1 MARKIDHRVMS
12 SLQFIS
18 SMLKVQGHAP
28 GLTDA
33 AEQLQTAANRVAAV
47 ARVHRHLYS
56 KDVERMA
63 SYVTF
68 LRRLCEDLSSI
79 LGKPIAVHGDEG
91 A

>member
-1 MARKIDHRVMS
+1 MR
-12 SLQFIS
+12 
-18 SMLKVQGHAP
+18 
-28 GLTDA
+28 
-33 AEQLQTAANRVAAV
+33 
-47 ARVHRHLYS
+47 RVHRHLYS